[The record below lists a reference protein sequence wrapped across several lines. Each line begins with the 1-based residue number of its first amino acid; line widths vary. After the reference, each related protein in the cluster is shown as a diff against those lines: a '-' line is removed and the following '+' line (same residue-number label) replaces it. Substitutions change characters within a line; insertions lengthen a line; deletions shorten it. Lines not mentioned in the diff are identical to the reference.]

1 MSYETVELNVT
12 KLSENKY
19 RDGNK
24 VYIVANLIE
33 RAKELEPFDLPLI
46 ALNASSNVSDAASF
60 TLLREQLEEVLET
73 LTIREKRVLSRSK
86 LRMWTSLLL
95 MRWKVRKTAI
105 KSKN

>member
-46 ALNASSNVSDAASF
+46 PSTPVPTFGTPFLARM
-60 TLLREQLEEVLET
+60 TLPAR
-73 LTIREKRVLSRSK
+73 
-86 LRMWTSLLL
+86 
-95 MRWKVRKTAI
+95 
-105 KSKN
+105 

>member
-33 RAKELEPFDLPLI
+33 LAKELEPFDLPLI
-46 ALNASSNVSDAASF
+46 ALNEIGRAHV
-60 TLLREQLEEVLET
+60 
-73 LTIREKRVLSRSK
+73 
-86 LRMWTSLLL
+86 
-95 MRWKVRKTAI
+95 
-105 KSKN
+105 

>member
-33 RAKELEPFDLPLI
+33 RAKELEPFDCPQRQFQRLAPR
-46 ALNASSNVSDAASF
+46 F
-60 TLLREQLEEVLET
+60 LRV
-73 LTIREKRVLSRSK
+73 
-86 LRMWTSLLL
+86 
-95 MRWKVRKTAI
+95 
-105 KSKN
+105 